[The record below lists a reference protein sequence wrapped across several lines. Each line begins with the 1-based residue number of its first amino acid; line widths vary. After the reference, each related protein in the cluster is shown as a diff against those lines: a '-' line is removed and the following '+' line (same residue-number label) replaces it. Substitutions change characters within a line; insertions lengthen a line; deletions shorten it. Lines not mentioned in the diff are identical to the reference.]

1 MPGSMKGVQRLPKE
15 LSQTVVNSM
24 RMVECF
30 SESEELGIT
39 ELAAAIGIGKTAT
52 ARLVSSLAEFGYL
65 WQNPRTKKYRLGLKF
80 MYWGSLVAER
90 NEIVQLADPYLRALA
105 KEFQLTTHLAIRENH
120 AALIVSKVT
129 MGPMV
134 YMDSRVG
141 TTLPIHASA
150 VGKCLIAFSQPA
162 AQKEFLSCVELL
174 RFTEK
179 TIVDKNQFWMECQQV
194 RQQGYAFDIEESNL
208 GLSCLAV
215 PLLDSRGRPIAAI
228 STSGQTQFV
237 LKNQASIL
245 DRLHQIQQE
254 LTPYL

>member
-120 AALIVSKVT
+120 AALVVSKVT

-150 VGKCLIAFSQPA
+150 VGKCLIAFSQPV